1 MKDFAHI
8 SASSVDHAL
17 SVLQDHGQGAYL
29 MAGGQ
34 DLLFRIKKYIVQPTC
49 VVDLKTIPGMKS
61 ITFASEDSLRIGSL
75 VTLSEIAS
83 SPDIRK
89 HFTVLA
95 DATGTVASP
104 QIRNMGTIG
113 GNDYGR
119 NDRKTSSPKP
129 ICSSRW

>member
-61 ITFASEDSLRIGSL
+61 ITFASEGSLRIGSL
-75 VTLSEIAS
+75 VTLSEIAF

-89 HFTVLA
+89 HYTVLA
-95 DATGTVASP
+95 GSHVDDRIIDGRAPFFTLLSKEFFEFRH
-104 QIRNMGTIG
+104 QLG
-113 GNDYGR
+113 G
-119 NDRKTSSPKP
+119 S
-129 ICSSRW
+129 ILVV